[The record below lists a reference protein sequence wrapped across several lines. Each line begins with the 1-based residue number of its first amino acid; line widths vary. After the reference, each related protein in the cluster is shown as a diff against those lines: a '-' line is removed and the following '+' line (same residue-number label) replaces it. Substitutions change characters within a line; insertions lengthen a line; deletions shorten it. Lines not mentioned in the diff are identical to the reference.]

1 LHSFIIKSSSNLSKL
16 IPRNFLVDDS
26 YVLNKKNEKIKVSV
40 GLMDYKKAEI
50 LDGLK
55 PSDIILKPLK

>member
-1 LHSFIIKSSSNLSKL
+1 
-16 IPRNFLVDDS
+16 
-26 YVLNKKNEKIKVSV
+26 V